1 MSLLKDLILLQWIFH
16 IAILLYDTSA
26 MIDSLLIIGT
36 VVFDGSRSERHV
48 CDTQLLT
55 SILRLYARLD
65 KEHEPDAKG

>member
-1 MSLLKDLILLQWIFH
+1 
-16 IAILLYDTSA
+16 LLYDTSA

-65 KEHEPDAKG
+65 KEHEPDAEG